1 MLADRQYMRR
11 DNMPTPWSVTIVLL
25 VFNIVVFFLE
35 YSNGDRSKSWVLDYG
50 ALSLD
55 GLKRGFIWQFIT
67 FQFLHG
73 GMTHLVLNSLGL
85 YFLGRPLEGMLGRRD
100 FIKLYLFSGVLGG
113 VLQTLLGFI
122 FPRFAGPMV
131 GASAGICGLIAAFS
145 VLAPDSQIYLW
156 FVLPIR
162 GRYFLPIMFGLTLLF
177 LVTSSEDSYV
187 AHAAHL
193 GGMLGGLAYLKWRHG
208 LGVPLFS
215 WPRFRRALPRRELV
229 TTRSA
234 RRSFWRK
241 ESSKPVDDLPPAEF
255 ISREVDPILDKISA
269 HGIQSLTERER
280 KILEAARAKMSKR

>member
-11 DNMPTPWSVTIVLL
+11 DNVSAPWSVTIVLL
-25 VFNIVVFFLE
+25 VFNVLVFFLE
-35 YSNGDRSKSWVLDYG
+35 YSNGAQSRSWFLDYG
-50 ALSLD
+50 ALSLE

-67 FQFLHG
+67 FQFLHDG
-73 GMTHLVLNSLGL
+73 LPHLVLNSLGL
-85 YFLGRPLEGMLGRRD
+85 YFFGRPLEGMLGRRD
-100 FIKLYLFSGVLGG
+100 FIRLYLLSGVLGG
-113 VLQTLLGFI
+113 VLQALLGLVSL
-122 FPRFAGPMV
+122 RFAGPMV

-162 GRYFLPIMFGLTLLF
+162 ARYFLPIMLGLTLLF
-177 LVTSSEDSYV
+177 LVTSSEGHV

-193 GGMLGGLAYLKWRHG
+193 GGILGGMGYLKWRHG
-208 LGVPLFS
+208 LGMPMFNL
-215 WPRFRRALPRRELV
+215 PRFRRSSPRRELV

-234 RRSFWRK
+234 RSSFWRK
-241 ESSKPVDDLPPAEF
+241 ESSKIGDDMPPAEF

-269 HGIQSLTERER
+269 HGIQSLTDRER